1 MLQNCLFGNIFYQS
15 ESDFCTI
22 TSRSLKSH
30 FENALKFFHYT
41 YTIEYGETQTHSFS
55 ALVPKTEKKS
65 KLAKKCALTCSS
77 ISKGASGVRIYW
89 SWKLRQ
95 FILFEKSWY
104 SLMASSIK
112 FNWMKRFRYLQ
123 LEPHARDIT
132 EGIRK
137 IRSAFQYSPSDWQC
151 FPWRPGWRDTS
162 IQDT

>member
-77 ISKGASGVRIYW
+77 ISKVHR
-89 SWKLRQ
+89 LFV
-95 FILFEKSWY
+95 FIGRENFGNSFYLKS
-104 SLMASSIK
+104 L
-112 FNWMKRFRYLQ
+112 
-123 LEPHARDIT
+123 
-132 EGIRK
+132 GIV
-137 IRSAFQYSPSDWQC
+137 
-151 FPWRPGWRDTS
+151 
-162 IQDT
+162 